1 MEVAHVESK
10 NKGAF
15 IASENSVKMGEITY
29 AWNASRSVLTIRHTG
44 VADAYKGKGVAHR
57 LVMEVVAF
65 ARAEGG
71 TVFPRC
77 PFAKKI
83 FEKNSDLAD
92 VLFVPTE

>member
-10 NKGAF
+10 NRGAF

-29 AWNASRSVLTIRHTG
+29 AWNASRNVLTIKHTG
-44 VADAYKGKGVAHR
+44 VADAYKGRGVAHR

-65 ARAEGG
+65 ARDEGG
-71 TVFPRC
+71 TIFPRC

-83 FEKNSDLAD
+83 FERNIDLGD
-92 VLFVPTE
+92 VLFLPTE